1 MMIFESV
8 QFSNEFTISDLQA
21 KIDSGYFDEFL
32 NDFSI
37 FVMTEKGI
45 VKINKDNKQIEY
57 NSIVDLNNYV
67 SKIEGKGLSTNDYT
81 NEEKNLVASISDKA
95 NVGESYTKSESDI
108 KYVEKENNKRLI
120 TEEEI
125 TKLNSLNNYDDSNV
139 NNEIT
144 KINTTLQELS
154 DKHDMLPILLFD
166 DNGNLNVTINGV
178 TKIFTPNT

>member
-8 QFSNEFTISDLQA
+8 QFSNEFTISDLQT

-95 NVGESYTKSESDI
+95 NVG
-108 KYVEKENNKRLI
+108 
-120 TEEEI
+120 
-125 TKLNSLNNYDDSNV
+125 
-139 NNEIT
+139 
-144 KINTTLQELS
+144 
-154 DKHDMLPILLFD
+154 
-166 DNGNLNVTINGV
+166 
-178 TKIFTPNT
+178 

>member
-95 NVGESYTKSESDI
+95 NIGESYTKSESDN
-108 KYVEKENNKRLI
+108 KYVEK
-120 TEEEI
+120 
-125 TKLNSLNNYDDSNV
+125 
-139 NNEIT
+139 
-144 KINTTLQELS
+144 
-154 DKHDMLPILLFD
+154 
-166 DNGNLNVTINGV
+166 
-178 TKIFTPNT
+178 

>member
-1 MMIFESV
+1 MIFESV

-45 VKINKDNKQIEY
+45 VKINKDTKQIEY

-81 NEEKNLVASISDKA
+81 NEEKNLVALISDKA
-95 NVGESYTKSESDI
+95 NVGESYTKSESDN

-125 TKLNSLNNYDDSNV
+125 TK
-139 NNEIT
+139 
-144 KINTTLQELS
+144 INTTLQELS
-154 DKHDMLPILLFD
+154 DKYDTLPILLFD
-166 DNGNLNVTINGV
+166 DDGNLNVTINGV